1 MLQPTSFLYAG
12 ADLPDLWSNI
22 MSSLYTSIP
31 LLPLP
36 LYPSS
41 LHPMSWVLGHS
52 APRAGA
58 VVLRH
63 WSGAKGS
70 VSKGDKGDKGE
81 KVGAV
86 ASGGV
91 TNGARA
97 ETTHRRG
104 AKRSEEEGKHVKNK
118 HIVRCAWSE
127 MKCIDVQG
135 CWENRRREG
144 YCACRF
150 NCVGSCRYTLQL
162 F

>member
-1 MLQPTSFLYAG
+1 ME
-12 ADLPDLWSNI
+12 
-22 MSSLYTSIP
+22 
-31 LLPLP
+31 
-36 LYPSS
+36 
-41 LHPMSWVLGHS
+41 
-52 APRAGA
+52 R
-58 VVLRH
+58 
-63 WSGAKGS
+63 SGAKGS
-70 VSKGDKGDKGE
+70 VSKGDKGDQGE
-81 KVGAV
+81 KVDAV

-127 MKCIDVQG
+127 MKYIDVQG

-144 YCACRF
+144 YCTCRF